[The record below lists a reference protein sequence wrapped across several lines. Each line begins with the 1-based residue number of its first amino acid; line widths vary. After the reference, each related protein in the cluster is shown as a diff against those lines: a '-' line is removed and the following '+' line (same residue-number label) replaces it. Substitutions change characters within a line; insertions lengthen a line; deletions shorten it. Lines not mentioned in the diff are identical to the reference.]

1 MLKTD
6 IPRCPHGKLVLT
18 AAGVTDAMPGDGL
31 ALIAMAALPDAGQ
44 TRQTLLRLRREH
56 RFSRGKLAAL
66 LAVSPHT
73 LRRWEEGKR
82 RPCATARRVVQL
94 VERLYFRP
102 GDFPTE
108 PLQSVLSALQPDVRD
123 SLARMRERKA
133 KASQGERTSAHRTAE
148 PQG

>member
-1 MLKTD
+1 MPNSD

-31 ALIAMAALPDAGQ
+31 ALIASAVLPDAGQ

-94 VERLYFRP
+94 VERFYFRP

-108 PLQSVLSALQPDVRD
+108 PLQSVLSALQPDVADKTEALQNQRLD
-123 SLARMRERKA
+123 ARR
-133 KASQGERTSAHRTAE
+133 SPICCQ
-148 PQG
+148 

>member
-1 MLKTD
+1 MTNPK
-6 IPRCPHGKLVLT
+6 IPRCPHKRVVAT
-18 AAGVTDAMPGDGL
+18 VAGFTDAMPGQGL
-31 ALIAMAALPDAGQ
+31 AFIAWAALPDGGQ

-56 RFSRGKLAAL
+56 RLSRGKLAAL

-108 PLQSVLSALQPDVRD
+108 PLQNVLSALQPDIAD
-123 SLARMRERKA
+123 KIA
-133 KASQGERTSAHRTAE
+133 KLQQRTAKV
-148 PQG
+148 

>member
-6 IPRCPHGKLVLT
+6 IPRCPHRKLMLT
-18 AAGVTDAMPGDGL
+18 AAGVTDGMPGDGL
-31 ALIAMAALPDAGQ
+31 ALIASAALPDAGQ

-133 KASQGERTSAHRTAE
+133 KASRVGRTSANRTAE

>member
-1 MLKTD
+1 MLKAD

-31 ALIAMAALPDAGQ
+31 ALIASAALPDAGQ

-94 VERLYFRP
+94 VERFYFRP

-108 PLQSVLSALQPDVRD
+108 PLQNVLSALQPDVRD
-123 SLARMRERKA
+123 KVEKLRLGQVESGRL
-133 KASQGERTSAHRTAE
+133 QPTAIS
-148 PQG
+148 

>member
-6 IPRCPHGKLVLT
+6 IPRCPHRKLVLT
-18 AAGVTDAMPGDGL
+18 VAGVTDVMPGDGL
-31 ALIAMAALPDAGQ
+31 ALIAGAVLPDAGQ

-94 VERLYFRP
+94 VERFYFRP

-123 SLARMRERKA
+123 KVENLRLGQVESGRL
-133 KASQGERTSAHRTAE
+133 QPTAIS
-148 PQG
+148 

>member
-1 MLKTD
+1 MQTPK

-94 VERLYFRP
+94 VARFYFRP

-108 PLQSVLSALQPDVRD
+108 PLQNVFSALQADIEDKIVEMQQRHKTR
-123 SLARMRERKA
+123 AA
-133 KASQGERTSAHRTAE
+133 VSQPAI
-148 PQG
+148 

>member
-1 MLKTD
+1 MPNSE

-18 AAGVTDAMPGDGL
+18 AAGADAMPGDGL
-31 ALIAMAALPDAGQ
+31 ALIAGAALPDAGQ

-56 RFSRGKLAAL
+56 QFSRGKLAAL

-94 VERLYFRP
+94 VERFYFRP

-123 SLARMRERKA
+123 KL
-133 KASQGERTSAHRTAE
+133 GEMQRRTAKV
-148 PQG
+148 